1 MHDEHH
7 HHDDECCC
15 DEETGCGCGCENK
28 EYALELLNIAL
39 EHGAIKF
46 APGHNQKNV
55 EELVKLFQ
63 TIFMGLNDC
72 ICDSCC
78 CDVEYVVEDEEPEP
92 KKKDK
97 KKGKK

>member
-1 MHDEHH
+1 M
-7 HHDDECCC
+7 C
-15 DEETGCGCGCENK
+15 DENHEENGCGCGCGCENK

-55 EELVKLFQ
+55 DELVKLFQ
-63 TIFMGLNDC
+63 TIFVGMSDC
-72 ICDSCC
+72 ICDECS
-78 CDVEYVVEDEEPEP
+78 CDVEYLVEEPEP
-92 KKKDK
+92 EKKTPA

>member
-1 MHDEHH
+1 MCDDRHDE
-7 HHDDECCC
+7 ECCC
-15 DEETGCGCGCENK
+15 CDSGCGCENK
-28 EYALELLNIAL
+28 EYAIELLGIAL

-55 EELVKLFQ
+55 EELVKLYQ

-72 ICDSCC
+72 ICDDCS
-78 CDVEYVVEDEEPEP
+78 CDVEYVVEDEP
-92 KKKDK
+92 KPAKKAPA